1 MVLGRGFDI
10 IGRRPIWSSVGVL
23 VKTST
28 KSGGRAIR
36 VLPTLCRAVPGPVG
50 GCGQGVTASLLS
62 RSSSAGFLTTGSTK
76 VISTVSANMMVS
88 APHISGPV

>member
-36 VLPTLCRAVPGPVG
+36 VLPTLCRGVWPIGA
-50 GCGQGVTASLLS
+50 GQGVTASLLS

-76 VISTVSANMMVS
+76 VISTVSANMMAS

>member
-36 VLPTLCRAVPGPVG
+36 VLPTLCRGASGA
-50 GCGQGVTASLLS
+50 GQGVTASLLS
-62 RSSSAGFLTTGSTK
+62 RSSSAGFLTTGSTN
-76 VISTVSANMMVS
+76 VISTVSANMMAS